1 MDRDPFHAGE
11 REAQRRAGLE
21 TLPAGAG
28 IRDFMPDQHRVFFEG
43 LGYVFVGTAETDGR
57 PAATMLTGAPGFIRS
72 PDERT
77 LRLAVRPDPE
87 DPAQALLK
95 PGAPVGLLGLDL
107 SNRRRN
113 RANGRVASHDDGIVV
128 EVAQSFGNCP
138 QYIQTRSVEPA
149 SRSPG
154 PQERFAGLDPDARAS
169 VAAADTFFVASG
181 AQGRNGGV
189 DISHRGGRPGFVKIE
204 GDVLTIPD
212 FRGNRF
218 FNTLGNLLAE
228 PRAALLFPD
237 FATGDLTQLQGRA
250 EVLWDQDPRIEG
262 AERLWR
268 FTVERG
274 WRRRAAIPLRW
285 TFGDYSPTTLA
296 TGTWGKA
303 T

>member
-1 MDRDPFHAGE
+1 VDPFHLAE

-21 TLPAGAG
+21 SLPAGAG
-28 IRDFMPDQHRVFFEG
+28 IRDFMPDQHRTFFEG
-43 LGYVFVGTAETDGR
+43 LAYVFVGTVETDGW
-57 PAATMLTGAPGFIRS
+57 PAATLLTGAPGFIRS

-77 LRLAVRPDPE
+77 LRLAVRPDLE
-87 DPAQALLK
+87 DPAQALLE

-113 RANGRVASHDDGIVV
+113 RANGRVVAVNDGIVV
-128 EVAQSFGNCP
+128 QVAQSFGNCP
-138 QYIQTRSVEPA
+138 QYIQTRSVETAP
-149 SRSPG
+149 RTPR
-154 PQERFAGLDPDARAS
+154 PLERFAGLDAEARAA
-169 VAAADTFFVASG
+169 VAGADTFFVATG
-181 AQGRNGGV
+181 AQGENGGV
-189 DISHRGGRPGFVKIE
+189 DISHRGGRPGFVRIE

-228 PRAALLFPD
+228 PRSALLFPD

-250 EVLWDQDPRIEG
+250 EVLWDKDGGLEG

-296 TGTWGKA
+296 TGTWG
-303 T
+303 

>member
-21 TLPAGAG
+21 TLPVGAG
-28 IRDFMPDQHRVFFEG
+28 IRDFMPDQHRAFFEG
-43 LGYVFVGTAETDGR
+43 LAYVFVGTVEADGW
-57 PAATMLTGAPGFIRS
+57 PAATLLTGAPGFIAS

-77 LRLAVRPDPE
+77 LRLAVQPEPE
-87 DPAQALLK
+87 DPTQALLQ

-113 RANGRVASHDDGIVV
+113 RANGRIASLDGGIVV

-138 QYIQTRSVEPA
+138 QYIQTRGVDA
-149 SRSPG
+149 LARTPG
-154 PQERFAGLDPDARAS
+154 PLERFAGLDTEARAT
-169 VAAADTFFVASG
+169 VAAADTFFVATSARG
-181 AQGRNGGV
+181 ENGGV
-189 DISHRGGRPGFVKIE
+189 DISHRGGRPGFVRAE

-218 FNTLGNLLAE
+218 FNTLGNLLAD

-237 FATGDLTQLQGRA
+237 FETGDLTQVQGRA
-250 EVLWDQDPRIEG
+250 EVLWDQDGGLEG

-274 WRRRAAIPLRW
+274 WRRRAAVPLRW

-296 TGTWGKA
+296 TGTWG
-303 T
+303 

>member
-1 MDRDPFHAGE
+1 MGPFHAGE

-21 TLPAGAG
+21 ALPTGAG

-43 LGYVFVGTAETDGR
+43 LTYVFVGTTEADGW
-57 PAATMLTGAPGFIRS
+57 PAATMLTGAPGFIAS

-77 LRLAVRPDPE
+77 LRLTAQPDPA
-87 DPAQALLK
+87 DPAQALLT
-95 PGAPVGLLGLDL
+95 PGAQVGLLGLDL

-113 RANGRVASHDDGIVV
+113 RANGRIASLDGGIVV

-138 QYIQTRSVEPA
+138 QYIQTRSVEA
-149 SRSPG
+149 IARTPG
-154 PQERFAGLDPDARAS
+154 PLERFAGLDTDARATI
-169 VAAADTFFVASG
+169 AAADTLFVATG
-181 AQGRNGGV
+181 AQGENGGV
-189 DISHRGGRPGFVKIE
+189 DISHRGGRPGFVRVD
-204 GDVLTIPD
+204 GHVLTIPD

-237 FATGDLTQLQGRA
+237 FATGDITQLQGRA

-285 TFGDYSPTTLA
+285 TFDDYSPTTLA
-296 TGTWGKA
+296 TGTWG
-303 T
+303 

>member
-1 MDRDPFHAGE
+1 MDQDPFHPAE

-21 TLPAGAG
+21 SLPTGAG
-28 IRDFMPDQHRVFFEG
+28 IRDFMPDQHRAFFEG
-43 LGYVFVGTAETDGR
+43 LTYVFVGAAEADGW
-57 PAATMLTGAPGFIRS
+57 PAATLLAGPRGFIAS
-72 PDERT
+72 PDPRT
-77 LRLAVRPDPE
+77 LRLDVRLDPE
-87 DPAQALLK
+87 DPVQALLT

-113 RANGRVASHDDGIVV
+113 RANGRVAAIEEGILVQV
-128 EVAQSFGNCP
+128 DQSFGNCP
-138 QYIQTRSVEPA
+138 QYIQTRSVEA
-149 SRSPG
+149 LDRTPG
-154 PQERFAGLDPDARAS
+154 PLERFAGLDADARAA
-169 VAAADTFFVASG
+169 VVVADTFFVASF
-181 AQGRNGGV
+181 AQGENGGV
-189 DISHRGGRPGFVKIE
+189 DISHRGGRPGFVRLD

-218 FNTLGNLLAE
+218 FNTLGNLLAQ

-250 EVLWDQDPRIEG
+250 EVLWDQDPQIEG

-296 TGTWGKA
+296 TGTWG
-303 T
+303 